1 MLLLALIA
9 LGLMACVIPLYGVWA
24 ANPTDGTLGVGSPP
38 LVWDGTATA
47 SGATGESDC
56 IEGLNCDTFT
66 IHVAGTPADW
76 AGKVVAIKTTW
87 TLPANDYDLVI
98 HKNSNDGPVVNQS
111 GDGPPVTEE
120 NAGFDPSRTGTGD
133 YTIHVVY
140 FAVTPSADQY
150 HGTATVVTKPTGR
163 PANYLKGGI
172 TFSPNVAAKAPVAA
186 RDGEPGIRTDTLGNS
201 YVAGIRGVPAGT
213 DLWYFDLR
221 PNSPTYDP
229 NMRVPVYRG
238 IVDAPA
244 CDDPDPQACAGA
256 DGGGDVALAV
266 SFPDAA
272 TGMNNNPPTLATSS
286 LVAAN
291 VSTQRSTDTGQTF
304 TPNPGGNVTGGVPVD
319 DRQWEEFY
327 GKDTVYMLYRTVDP
341 VITRIQRSTDGG
353 LTFGVAQSAGAIGQ
367 VGSID
372 VHQATGTVYVCGT
385 QGKVCEGSPPS
396 AGAEPTVYNCNVA
409 ASNPLGTGHLFPIVR
424 VADDGTTNGT
434 AYFAFSNGQD
444 IFLAHSTD
452 KGATWSEPVRVSD
465 GPETSISLL
474 PHIETG
480 STPGSVGV
488 VWIGTSET
496 TNVDSANWQVF
507 YAQSS
512 NATAATPTFRQAVAS
527 DHFIHA
533 SNVSEGGTFGNK
545 NRNLLDYFQV
555 SFDPT
560 GAAVIAYTDDHNDFD
575 GFTYVTRQT
584 SGPGIGGL
592 NVPSPVEGAALSG
605 FAASPYDGSQVAD
618 FIHDAAT
625 GATSVVATDD
635 PFDILSIKYSCEACS
650 SADPV
655 IVATMK
661 VSALPAAP
669 PSANWRMNFAANV
682 PFALI
687 SPTRDYTFGLSDRGD
702 QFFVRATTNA
712 GGIPTY
718 TFGTA
723 VRNSNGS
730 LTYTDRGAAD
740 SGSLDTAC
748 RLITVKVSASKLNP
762 FIAAGHTPIGAGSTL
777 AGLRGQTFTSGSSNG
792 KRDLTRGGTQYTITP
807 PLPRGKEL
815 FDFTGDI
822 KTDLT
827 VFRPADGYWYIRDS
841 TNGTLRAVRWG
852 ASTDVPVPGD
862 YDGDGKTDVA
872 VWRPSTGVW
881 YIVKSSDGSYTAEQ
895 WGGQSLNDKPVPG
908 DYDGDGRTDIAV
920 WRPGDG
926 VWYVLGSAH
935 GCGMGFQWGQNGDR
949 PAQGDY
955 DGDGKTDL
963 AVFRPS
969 ESVWYIQKS
978 SNGSFISPQWGLS
991 MDELVPR
998 DYDADGK
1005 TDLAVWRPA
1014 TGTWYVLKSS
1024 DASIIGA
1031 QWGAST
1037 DVLVPAD
1044 YDGDGKADL
1053 AVWRP
1058 SDGTWYVN
1066 EISGGV
1072 LIQQWGQS
1080 GDVPAQSTYP
1090 PE

>member
-1 MLLLALIA
+1 M
-9 LGLMACVIPLYGVWA
+9 
-24 ANPTDGTLGVGSPP
+24 
-38 LVWDGTATA
+38 
-47 SGATGESDC
+47 
-56 IEGLNCDTFT
+56 EGINCDTFT
-66 IHVAGTPADW
+66 IHVMGTAADW
-76 AGKVVAIKTTW
+76 AGKAVAIRVSW
-87 TLPANDYDLVI
+87 MLPANDYDLVI
-98 HKNSNDGPVVNQS
+98 HKDDNNGPVVNQS

-172 TFSPNVAAKAPVAA
+172 TFSPNVAARAPVAA
-186 RDGEPGIRTDTLGNS
+186 RDGEPGIRTDMLGNT
-201 YVAGIRGVPAGT
+201 YTAGIRGVPVGT
-213 DLWYFDLR
+213 DLWYFDLK
-221 PNSPTYDP
+221 PGSATYDP
-229 NMRVPVYRG
+229 NLRVPVYRG
-238 IVDAPA
+238 VVDEPA
-244 CDDPDPQACAGA
+244 CDNPDPQACVGA

-266 SFPDAA
+266 GFPDPVS
-272 TGMNNNPPTLATSS
+272 GMNNNPPTFATSS
-286 LVAAN
+286 LVVGN
-291 VSTQRSTDTGQTF
+291 ISTQRSTDGGQTF
-304 TPNPGGNVTGGVPVD
+304 TPNPGGNVTGGLPVD

-327 GKDTVYMLYRTVDP
+327 GKDTVYLLYRTVDP

-385 QGKVCEGSPPS
+385 QGKVCEGTPPS

-409 ASNPLGTGHLFPIVR
+409 GANPLGVGHLFPIVR
-424 VADDGTTNGT
+424 VADDGTPNGT
-434 AYFAFSNGQD
+434 VYFAYSNGED

-452 KGATWSEPVRVSD
+452 KGAHWSEPVRVSD

-512 NATAATPTFRQAVAS
+512 DANAATPTFRQVVAS

-555 SFDPT
+555 SFDPA

-575 GFTYVTRQT
+575 GYTYLTRQT
-584 SGPGIGGL
+584 SGPGIGGSP
-592 NVPSPVEGAALSG
+592 VPAPVEGAQLPG
-605 FAASPYDGSQVAD
+605 PPAAPYDGSQVQD
-618 FIHDAAT
+618 FRHDAVT
-625 GATSVVATDD
+625 GATTIVPNDD
-635 PFDILSIKYSCEACS
+635 PFDIVSIKYSCEACS

-661 VSALPAAP
+661 VSALPTVP
-669 PSANWRMNFAANV
+669 PDANWRMNFAANV
-682 PFALI
+682 PFTQV
-687 SPTRDYTFGLSDRGD
+687 SPLRDYTFGLSDRGD

-712 GGIPTY
+712 SGTPAY

-730 LTYTDRGAAD
+730 LTYTDRGTAD
-740 SGSLDTAC
+740 SGSIDTNC
-748 RLITVKVSASKLNP
+748 QLITVKVSASKLNMFLP
-762 FIAAGHTPIGAGSTL
+762 AGHTAIGAGSTL
-777 AGLRGQTFTSGSSNG
+777 AGLRGQTFTSGNSNG

-807 PLPRGKEL
+807 PVPRGKEL

-822 KTDLT
+822 KTDLS
-827 VFRPADGYWYIRDS
+827 VFRPSDGYWYTRDS
-841 TNGTLRAVRWG
+841 ADGSLKAVPWGTSGDL
-852 ASTDVPVPGD
+852 PVPGD

-872 VWRPSTGVW
+872 VWRPSTGYW
-881 YIVKSSDGSYTAEQ
+881 YILKSTDGSYSAEQ
-895 WGGQSLNDKPVPG
+895 WGASTDKPVPG

-920 WRPGDG
+920 WRPSEGI
-926 VWYVLGSAH
+926 WYVLGSAH
-935 GCGMGFQWGQNGDR
+935 GCFSGFHWGLSGDR
-949 PAQGDY
+949 PVQGDY
-955 DGDGKTDL
+955 DNDGKTDF

-969 ESVWYIQKS
+969 ESVWYVHRS
-978 SNGSFISPQWGLS
+978 SDDSFFAQQWGLS
-991 MDELVPR
+991 TDELVPR
-998 DYDADGK
+998 DYDGDGK
-1005 TDLAVWRPA
+1005 TDIAVWRPS
-1014 TGTWYVLKSS
+1014 TGTWYVLKSV
-1024 DASIIGA
+1024 DGMIIGA
-1031 QWGAST
+1031 QWGQMG
-1037 DVLVPAD
+1037 DRLVPAD
-1044 YDGDGKADL
+1044 YNGDGKADL

-1058 SDGTWYVN
+1058 SDGTWYIN
-1066 EISGGV
+1066 LSSGGILV
-1072 LIQQWGQS
+1072 QQWGQA
-1080 GDVPAQSTYP
+1080 GDVPAPSTYP
-1090 PE
+1090 PQ